1 MQPYATHNVKTEEP
15 VYSQGCVSAKVAG
28 QGNTVDK
35 PSAALHAKTVE
46 GALLQVFAFVLL
58 AG

>member
-15 VYSQGCVSAKVAG
+15 VYSQGCVSAKAAG

-35 PSAALHAKTVE
+35 VCHTLTVQYKC
-46 GALLQVFAFVLL
+46 LTILVLKL
-58 AG
+58 